1 MWATIITSAIS
12 VVLFVAKWA
21 MQKRAGKKLS
31 DAEFIEHIAAHQL
44 RRAGVATRAT
54 DFETAMQEA
63 YNDLDKKN

>member
-44 RRAGVATRAT
+44 RRAGVATQAT
-54 DFETAMQEA
+54 DFETAMQDA
-63 YNDLDKKN
+63 YDEINKP